1 MGISGVGREFIPV
14 PSFPIGHRTNRGGL
28 EKRGDPEGL
37 IKAGLEKCRG
47 TFLYRL
53 YRTFEIVD
61 ALGRGFQ

>member
-47 TFLYRL
+47 TFLYIERSK
-53 YRTFEIVD
+53 
-61 ALGRGFQ
+61 